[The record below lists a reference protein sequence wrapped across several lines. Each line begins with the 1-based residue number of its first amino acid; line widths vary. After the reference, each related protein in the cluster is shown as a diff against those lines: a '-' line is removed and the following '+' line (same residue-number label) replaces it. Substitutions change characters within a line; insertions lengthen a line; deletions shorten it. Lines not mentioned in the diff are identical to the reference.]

1 MRKEGSY
8 REKIYLFLIRI
19 QLKIWIYPNPQSSN
33 LSKDND
39 GFFAFESYMYY
50 SSYDAYRLLET
61 VLHY

>member
-1 MRKEGSY
+1 MRKDEY

-33 LSKDND
+33 LSYDND
-39 GFFAFESYMYY
+39 GFFAFESY